1 MMADRH
7 PEQED
12 DWAALSS
19 MADGDADAKAQ
30 QRCLELWANDAQ
42 ARQRWH
48 DYQLIGDVLRS
59 QELACGGAHDAAF
72 LQALRARLKTE
83 PVLLRPKAPLAA
95 AARSR
100 AWGVP
105 MAAMAGV
112 AAVAGVVVVLRTAPD
127 GGAPMVATQGAAA
140 PTVAAAMPAAQPA
153 PAPQVHTQVVNGRLI
168 RDARLDRY
176 FAAHRQS
183 ANGAALQMPGAV
195 VRSVDTIVLE
205 DR

>member
-1 MMADRH
+1 MAEQH
-7 PEQED
+7 PERDD
-12 DWAALSS
+12 DWAALSA
-19 MADGDADAKAQ
+19 MADGEASADAQ
-30 QRCLELWANDAQ
+30 RRCLALWANDAQ
-42 ARQRWH
+42 ARERWR

-59 QELACGGAHDAAF
+59 RELARDGAHDAAF
-72 LQALRARLKTE
+72 LQALRARLAAE
-83 PVLLRPKAPLAA
+83 PAVLRPKVATAVAP
-95 AARSR
+95 RSR

-112 AAVAGVVVVLRTAPD
+112 AAVAGVVVVLRTTPD
-127 GGAPMVATQGAAA
+127 SGAPMVAAQGGA
-140 PTVAAAMPAAQPA
+140 PTVAVSMPSAPVSAAQVNA
-153 PAPQVHTQVVNGRLI
+153 QVVNGRLI

-183 ANGAALQMPGAV
+183 AVGAALQMPGAV

>member
-7 PEQED
+7 PERAD

-19 MADGDADAKAQ
+19 MADGDADAQTQ
-30 QRCLELWANDAQ
+30 QRCLELWASDAQ

-59 QELACGGAHDAAF
+59 QELACSGPHDAVF
-72 LQALRARLKTE
+72 LHALRARLKSE
-83 PVLLRPKAPLAA
+83 PVLLRPKAPMVAA
-95 AARSR
+95 RRSR
-100 AWGVP
+100 AWSVP
-105 MAAMAGV
+105 MAALAGV
-112 AAVAGVVVVLRTAPD
+112 AAVAGVVVVLRTTPD
-127 GGAPMVATQGAAA
+127 SAAPMVATQGGTA
-140 PTVAAAMPAAQPA
+140 PIVAAVPLT
-153 PAPQVHTQVVNGRLI
+153 QVNTQVVNGRLI

>member
-1 MMADRH
+1 MSDPH
-7 PEQED
+7 PERDD

-19 MADGDADAKAQ
+19 MADGEAGPDAQD
-30 QRCLELWANDAQ
+30 RCLALWARDAQ
-42 ARQRWH
+42 TRERWRN
-48 DYQLIGDVLRS
+48 YQLIGDVMRS
-59 QELACGGAHDAAF
+59 QELARDGSHDAVF
-72 LQALRARLKTE
+72 VHALRARLVRE
-83 PVLLRPKAPLAA
+83 PAVLRPAPAVALPG
-95 AARSR
+95 RR

-105 MAAMAGV
+105 MAAVAGV
-112 AAVAGVVVVLRTAPD
+112 AAVAGIVVVLRGAPD
-127 GGAPMVATQGAAA
+127 SGAPMVASQGSAGPVMAATTSLAPQGPAAA
-140 PTVAAAMPAAQPA
+140 
-153 PAPQVHTQVVNGRLI
+153 QVVNGRLI

>member
-1 MMADRH
+1 MMADQH
-7 PEQED
+7 PERDD
-12 DWAALSS
+12 DWAALSAL
-19 MADGDADAKAQ
+19 ADGETSADERH
-30 QRCLELWANDAQ
+30 RCLAMWANDVQ
-42 ARQRWH
+42 ARERWR

-59 QELACGGAHDAAF
+59 QELARDRAHDAAF
-72 LQALRARLKTE
+72 LQALRARLATE
-83 PVLLRPKAPLAA
+83 PAVLRPKAPAA
-95 AARSR
+95 VVAPRSR

-105 MAAMAGV
+105 MAAMAGA

-127 GGAPMVATQGAAA
+127 SGAPMVAAQGGA
-140 PTVAAAMPAAQPA
+140 PTVAVSTQSA
-153 PAPQVHTQVVNGRLI
+153 PTPNTQVSAQVVNGRLI

-183 ANGAALQMPGAV
+183 GAGASLQMPGAV

>member
-1 MMADRH
+1 MADPH
-7 PEQED
+7 PPRDD

-19 MADGDADAKAQ
+19 MADGEASPEAQ
-30 QRCLELWANDAQ
+30 ERCLALWAGQAQ
-42 ARQRWH
+42 ARERWR

-59 QELACGGAHDAAF
+59 QELARDGSHDAAF
-72 LQALRARLKTE
+72 LRALRARLTHE
-83 PVLLRPKAPLAA
+83 PTVLRPKVPPAA
-95 AARSR
+95 VPRSR

-112 AAVAGVVVVLRTAPD
+112 AAVAGVVVVLRGAPD
-127 GGAPMVATQGAAA
+127 VGAPIAAA
-140 PTVAAAMPAAQPA
+140 PGNTVAVTTSTPTLQQMPT
-153 PAPQVHTQVVNGRLI
+153 TQLVNGRLI

>member
-1 MMADRH
+1 MADPHTERD
-7 PEQED
+7 D

-19 MADGDADAKAQ
+19 MADGEADRDAQ
-30 QRCLELWANDAQ
+30 ERCLMLWARDAQ
-42 ARQRWH
+42 ARERWR

-59 QELACGGAHDAAF
+59 QELARDASHDAVF
-72 LQALRARLKTE
+72 VQSLRARLTRE
-83 PVLLRPKAPLAA
+83 PTVLRPQSAA
-95 AARSR
+95 VPPRPR

-112 AAVAGVVVVLRTAPD
+112 AAVAGVVVVLRGVPADTGSPRLASQ
-127 GGAPMVATQGAAA
+127 GGAPVVATAG
-140 PTVAAAMPAAQPA
+140 PV
-153 PAPQVHTQVVNGRLI
+153 APQVPTAQAVNGRLI